1 MSDRTRVQ
9 RATQFAPLHHHPPA
23 TPLYGRAVASVN
35 GFGYGSCGDCLVG
48 HWHGRLARAL
58 AEEPPVG
65 CPVFALHGGAEAA
78 AAEWVMQRQCA
89 AARTLGWG
97 QCPAQGPPMVRMGQ
111 RRWRPLPGEESGHS
125 EPRGGVVPHGL
136 RPRDQRGLAGLHAAD
151 VQRRDLDRGAGDLL
165 VGQVL
170 VQKTVHTT
178 VHLFQI
184 HLLVLQEEEEE
195 EVEEGRHGGGDRE
208 DRKGGGTQRLRL
220 ATGPFPSGLLAL
232 HASSPTFC
240 VASVWNGPRAIIACQ
255 VIVGAEVPLVVSVQ
269 TEATGAN
276 RKMCNLKS
284 NLASEILK
292 V

>member
-1 MSDRTRVQ
+1 MSDRTGVQ
-9 RATQFAPLHHHPPA
+9 RATQFAPLHHTPA

-78 AAEWVMQRQCA
+78 AEWVMQRQRA
-89 AARTLGWG
+89 AARTLGRG

-136 RPRDQRGLAGLHAAD
+136 AGLAGLHAAD

-184 HLLVLQEEEEE
+184 HLLVLQEEEE
-195 EVEEGRHGGGDRE
+195 VEEGRHGGGDRE
-208 DRKGGGTQRLRL
+208 DREGGGTQRLRL

-240 VASVWNGPRAIIACQ
+240 VASV
-255 VIVGAEVPLVVSVQ
+255 
-269 TEATGAN
+269 
-276 RKMCNLKS
+276 
-284 NLASEILK
+284 
-292 V
+292 